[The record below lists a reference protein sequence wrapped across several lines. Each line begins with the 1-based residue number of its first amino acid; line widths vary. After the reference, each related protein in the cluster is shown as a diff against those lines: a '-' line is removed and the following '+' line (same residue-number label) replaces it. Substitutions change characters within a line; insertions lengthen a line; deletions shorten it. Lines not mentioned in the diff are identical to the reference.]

1 MRRALINFDLTT
13 FDLSDNAFRVMVYLL
28 LHANKDGD
36 CWPNLSTIAAQTR
49 RSERSCDFAIRE
61 LKSKKLLE
69 SHRDGNQGKGQ
80 IRYRLN
86 TESSATSCARS
97 SEDQAQKTTEQAQS
111 VAPDRDRPS
120 AKSEATKRKKC
131 TDLAQKVNP
140 PPTTPLICEQ
150 DFELG
155 LELKPASSAREPFES
170 DLAISLPTESPI
182 VILARK
188 INDVAER
195 WVKSHIQTGT
205 DADDWRLKEV
215 LREIIARGTNV
226 KSAKYLQPMFEEL
239 PEQKP
244 EPLANATISTTEQPR
259 RITTKDGKK
268 VLIDG
273 EWLIAASEPMPNVM
287 PPRHQPD
294 AYERIFTEF
303 SNKIAAAKW
312 PIDAKGFCL
321 DRLDTVERTG
331 SAESYR
337 AKLQSIFE
345 RAAS

>member
-1 MRRALINFDLTT
+1 MRRTLIDFDLTT
-13 FDLSDNAFRVMVYLL
+13 SDLSDNAFRVMVYLL
-28 LHANKDGD
+28 LHADKNGE
-36 CWPNLSTIAAQTR
+36 CWPSLAKIAQETS
-49 RSERSCDFAIRE
+49 RSERSLDFAIRE
-61 LKSKKLLE
+61 LKSKNLLQSFNE
-69 SHRDGNQGKGQ
+69 GRG
-80 IRYRLN
+80 RYRFSVKLR
-86 TESSATSCARS
+86 TSATGCAS
-97 SEDQAQKTTEQAQS
+97 KADKQAQKSTEISATDCAGKQET
-111 VAPDRDRPS
+111 S
-120 AKSEATKRKKC
+120 AKSEVNKRKIC
-131 TDLAQKVNP
+131 TERAQKVNEP
-140 PPTTPLICEQ
+140 FLYREQ
-150 DFELG
+150 GIELG
-155 LELKPASSAREPFES
+155 KELKLASSAREPFES
-170 DLAISLPTESPI
+170 DLPISLPTESPI
-182 VILARK
+182 VILART

-195 WVKSHIQTGT
+195 WVKSHIRTGIN
-205 DADDWRLKEV
+205 ADDWRLKEV

-244 EPLANATISTTEQPR
+244 EPLANATISTTEQPK

-287 PPRHQPD
+287 PPKHQPD

-312 PIDAKGFCL
+312 PIEAKGFCL